1 MHLFITATLQ
11 RIIKHL
17 LKVNPSHCSL
27 IAVELS
33 LCELIT
39 LLEDL
44 FFEFILVKF
53 RLHVPSLINESLL
66 IKVPPIIETFEVF
79 AKKAMIRRE

>member
-1 MHLFITATLQ
+1 M
-11 RIIKHL
+11 
-17 LKVNPSHCSL
+17 NPSHCSL

-44 FFEFILVKF
+44 FFEFILVEF
-53 RLHVPSLINESLL
+53 RLRSFMVSVPSLINESLL

-79 AKKAMIRRE
+79 AKKAMIRLE